1 MLKSNSATR
10 RRGEAAE
17 TRRKM
22 IETSDRMANREMN
35 SSENKSPRLR
45 VCASAR
51 LVILLAC
58 CILSFACRYDMQ
70 DQPRYK
76 AHKKNDFFKDG
87 KAMRELPEGTVPRGF
102 LREDKAFYTG
112 KTETGNG
119 QQTTAATPAATPM
132 MDASGNTLVTD
143 FTGLVSEFPLPVTKE
158 LIDRGEQRYKVFCI
172 VCHGPV
178 GNGDG
183 MIVRRGFSKPP
194 TYNDDRLR
202 NAPVG
207 HFYNVITNGQ
217 GKMGSYASQIPP
229 ADRWA
234 IVAYIR
240 ALQIS
245 QNPTGNMQMTSTNTN
260 TTAAPTATTPANA
273 PNSSIAGGAR

>member
-1 MLKSNSATR
+1 MLKS
-10 RRGEAAE
+10 
-17 TRRKM
+17 K
-22 IETSDRMANREMN
+22 
-35 SSENKSPRLR
+35 
-45 VCASAR
+45 
-51 LVILLAC
+51 LLWTA
-58 CILSFACRYDMQ
+58 ILSLVALGAGCRYDMQ

-76 AHKKNDFFKDG
+76 AFKKSDFFGDKRASRD
-87 KAMRELPEGTVPRGF
+87 LPSGTIPRGQ
-102 LREDKAFYTG
+102 LRSDKALYTG
-112 KTETGNG
+112 QKDNADPNAPV
-119 QQTTAATPAATPM
+119 QTVKDEA
-132 MDASGNTLVTD
+132 GNTLIASFPNAVE
-143 FTGLVSEFPLPVTKE
+143 EFPVPVTKE

-207 HFYNVITNGQ
+207 HFFDVITNGQ
-217 GKMGSYASQIPP
+217 GKMNSYASQVPV

-245 QNPTGNMQMTSTNTN
+245 QNPDGAKPLTMTKENTPKTAESPKPSTT
-260 TTAAPTATTPANA
+260 
-273 PNSSIAGGAR
+273 GGAK